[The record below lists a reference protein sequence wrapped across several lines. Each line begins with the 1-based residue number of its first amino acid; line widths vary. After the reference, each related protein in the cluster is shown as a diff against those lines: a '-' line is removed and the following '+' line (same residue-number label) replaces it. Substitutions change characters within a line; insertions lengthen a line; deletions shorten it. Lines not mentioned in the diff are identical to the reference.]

1 MSLPCGSVGLLLCE
15 ANLMVMELLRAGL
28 GLAFFVG
35 VAWLMSSAKGRFPWR
50 VVVAGLAL
58 QVGLAV
64 LVLWWGPGAWAVG
77 AVASGVR
84 EMLDRAVT
92 PAVSVVFG
100 NVLAE
105 GEEPIGFV
113 FAFAGT
119 GLLGIIFFSAL
130 LAVLYHLRVMQVVV
144 WALAWMLSKTLR
156 VSGAESLAMAA
167 NVFVGQTEAPLVIRP
182 YLAKLTRS
190 ELMTLMVGGFATI
203 AGTVLAVYIGITEKV
218 APGLGQHFIAASIM
232 SAPAAFL
239 IAKVMV
245 PETEQPATRG
255 LLPLRDLVKQ
265 GRGSGNVVE
274 AAAAGTQDGLKLY
287 LNVVAMIIAFL
298 GLVYLVDWP
307 LGALGGWLES
317 VAGWGPGEE
326 LSLRF
331 LLGLVFAPVAW
342 LMGVEGWADCQRM
355 GSLMGTKL
363 TLSEFVAFLD
373 LSKMV
378 VGAEGGFAS
387 ERSARMAVYTLC
399 GFANVASIGIQIGGI
414 AALVPELR
422 RDLSRLA
429 VRAMLAG
436 AMASWMTA
444 TVAGVFV

>member
-1 MSLPCGSVGLLLCE
+1 M
-15 ANLMVMELLRAGL
+15 AMELLRAGL

-35 VAWLMSSAKGRFPWR
+35 MAWLMSSARGRFPWR
-50 VVVAGLAL
+50 VVVVGLVL
-58 QVGLAV
+58 QVLLAV
-64 LVLWWGPGAWAVG
+64 LVLWWTPGAWAVG
-77 AVASGVR
+77 AVADGVR
-84 EMLDRAVT
+84 QMLDKAVA
-92 PAVSVVFG
+92 PAVEVVFG
-100 NVLAE
+100 DVLAHKK
-105 GEEPIGFV
+105 EPIGFV

-182 YLAKLTRS
+182 FLKKLTQS

-203 AGTVLAVYIGITEKV
+203 AGTVLAVYIGVTEKV

-239 IAKVMV
+239 MAKVMV
-245 PETEQPATRG
+245 PETEEPATRG
-255 LLPLRDLVKQ
+255 LVPLRDLVKQ
-265 GRGSGNVVE
+265 GRSSGNVVE

-287 LNVVAMIIAFL
+287 LNVIAMIIAFL

-307 LGALGGWLES
+307 LGALGGWLAME
-317 VAGWGPGEE
+317 VGVGPGEA
-326 LSLRF
+326 LSLRY

-355 GSLMGTKL
+355 GALMGTKL
-363 TLSEFVAFLD
+363 TLSEFVAFID
-373 LSKMV
+373 LAGMAA
-378 VGAEGGFAS
+378 GENAFAS
-387 ERSARMAVYTLC
+387 ERSAKMAVYTLC

-414 AALVPELR
+414 AALVPER
-422 RDLSRLA
+422 RGDLSRLA